1 MANECV
7 PFYEPGDAITG
18 CPTAAV
24 TGMRFVMI
32 SAARVTAAGA
42 NKGLISIALATA
54 AGRVFGV
61 AARDAAIGVPVKVFR
76 KRGTV
81 VPVQASNA
89 TISAFAEVEVVGT
102 STGAGMVKALA
113 SGVAVGYVVDDCAAN
128 GLAQVSLY

>member
-24 TGMRFVMI
+24 IGCRFVKI
-32 SAARVTAAGA
+32 SAARITAAGA
-42 NKGLISIALATA
+42 TKGLISISLATA
-54 AGRVFGV
+54 AVKGFGV

-76 KRGTV
+76 KRGMV

-89 TISAFAEVEVVGT
+89 TISAGGEVEIVGT
-102 STGAGMVKALA
+102 STNAGMVQALA